1 MQNTHFPTNE
11 AANVLG
17 VTAHTLRL
25 AHANRGNYRGVVPV
39 KQFSGYL
46 AWPKAEVNA
55 LLLAHEQEQRQ
66 RKQQRLSYAQQCDI
80 TLNAL
85 RAGSKTTQELRALG
99 VTQVLKSIRTLREQ
113 NYVIISGYA
122 SRAGRTG
129 GILYRLQDTPTAD
142 VYRVEGV

>member
-1 MQNTHFPTNE
+1 MQNTHLPTNE

-39 KQFSGYL
+39 KQLSGFL
-46 AWPKAEVNA
+46 AWPKAEINA
-55 LLLAHEQEQRQ
+55 LLLAHEQEQ
-66 RKQQRLSYAQQCDI
+66 QQRNQQWLTYAQQCDI
-80 TLNAL
+80 ALNAL
-85 RAGSKTTQELRALG
+85 RSGSKTTQELRALG

-113 NYVIISGYA
+113 NHLIVSSYA

-129 GILYRLQDTPTAD
+129 GILYRLQDTH
-142 VYRVEGV
+142 RVEGV